1 LTGERLQYRTAF
13 TGDEARLDVRARGF
27 WQRGQQAFFDVR
39 VFDPNANRYLNTNLQ
54 QCHVTNEKEK
64 KRCYN
69 ERVLQV
75 EHGTFTPLVFSIY
88 GSMGRECAKFYSR
101 LADMIAEKRN
111 SQKSV
116 VVNWIRTKI
125 CFALLRSCLMCLRGS
140 RSVNRNIIQVE
151 RNIAVC
157 NAIATIN

>member
-88 GSMGRECAKFYSR
+88 GSMGRECTKFYSR

-116 VVNWIRTKI
+116 
-125 CFALLRSCLMCLRGS
+125 
-140 RSVNRNIIQVE
+140 
-151 RNIAVC
+151 
-157 NAIATIN
+157 